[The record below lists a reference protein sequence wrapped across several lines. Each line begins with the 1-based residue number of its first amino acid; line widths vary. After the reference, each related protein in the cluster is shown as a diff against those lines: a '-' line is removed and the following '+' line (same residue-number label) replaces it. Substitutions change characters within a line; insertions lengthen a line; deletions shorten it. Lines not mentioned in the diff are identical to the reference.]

1 MQFSH
6 HILERQ
12 IGLSSGNSASKSLLS
27 QGSTAPLS
35 SNDKFV
41 RETLQ
46 NSCDAQLT
54 GASQVLMVYRYL
66 SIDANHSQQIH
77 RILGFNTE
85 ILPRIVDAI
94 PGLDEKTTIDRILF
108 IEDYG
113 TTGLEEH
120 SESGDILDSKF
131 GRFFYGVGDND
142 ESSDSGG
149 SFGYGKAVYTDK
161 SKIRTILAYSC
172 YKDQEGISR
181 KILFG
186 VTRTKSFTFNTKKYP
201 GFIFLCS
208 NEVEHAYEMSP
219 FRDGEADQLAA
230 ELGFEIR
237 TDEQTGTSVAILAP
251 REIGDRDLDQIKASA
266 ENYWWKRIVDGE
278 LTVSVSDDGV
288 DESHADPTSVTH
300 LKPFIDC
307 YHIVSGRREPQESIE
322 KKKVFNTSSSTG
334 LSPGVFACK
343 QIDVSSADGWTNDSL
358 YTNSVALIRSSGMVV
373 EYWKPPSSGGF
384 LSPVAGVFIANKE
397 LNKLLRSSEPASH
410 WGWDSK
416 SDRIEEQEEFLSLP
430 KPISLEDARKEI
442 ESIVRR
448 INTHIRDFADSCAPA
463 KTVSNEDF
471 RKIGKL
477 LTEIFGRGLKHTGL
491 SAQRLCSIQYPSPA
505 AGETPLGDPLSP
517 YYEETVKVSLSST
530 VRDSE
535 RVLIVQH
542 WLDVMGDDNGR
553 HKIER
558 HPSILVSTTA
568 DVVPHGDYSM
578 YRITKS
584 PATFVFRTMSV
595 PARFNRETR
604 TEVLEP

>member
-1 MQFSH
+1 MRFSH

-27 QGSTAPLS
+27 QGSTAPLT

-54 GASQVLMVYRYL
+54 GVSQVLMVYRYL
-66 SIDANHSQQIH
+66 SIDATHSQQIH
-77 RILGFNTE
+77 QILGFNTE
-85 ILPRIVDAI
+85 ILPRIIDAI
-94 PGLDEKTTIDRILF
+94 PGLDESTSIDRVLY

-120 SESGDILDSKF
+120 SESGNILDSKF

-161 SKIRTILAYSC
+161 SRIRTIVAYSC
-172 YKDQEGISR
+172 YKDQEGNSR

-186 VTRTKSFTFNTKKYP
+186 VTRTKSFSFNTKKYP

-208 NEVEHAYEMSP
+208 KEVEQAYEMEP
-219 FRDGEADQLAA
+219 FRDDEADQVAA
-230 ELGFEIR
+230 ELGFDIR
-237 TDEQTGTSVAILAP
+237 TEEQTGTSVAIFAP
-251 REIGDRDLDQIKASA
+251 RETGDRDLDEIKASA
-266 ENYWWKRIVDGE
+266 ENYWWKKIVDGE

-288 DESHADPTSVTH
+288 DESYADPTSATH
-300 LKPFIDC
+300 LKSFIDC
-307 YHIVSGRREPQESIE
+307 YHIASGRRDAQEPVE
-322 KKKVFNTSSSTG
+322 KKKVFNASTATG
-334 LSPGVFACK
+334 LSPGVFAYK
-343 QIDVSSADGWTNDSL
+343 QIDVSSSDEWSNDSL

-373 EYWKPPSSGGF
+373 EYWKPPSSGSF
-384 LSPVAGVFIANKE
+384 LSPVAGVFTANKE

-448 INTHIRDFADSCAPA
+448 INHHFREFADSCAPA
-463 KTVSNEDF
+463 KNCF
-471 RKIGKL
+471 
-477 LTEIFGRGLKHTGL
+477 
-491 SAQRLCSIQYPSPA
+491 
-505 AGETPLGDPLSP
+505 
-517 YYEETVKVSLSST
+517 
-530 VRDSE
+530 
-535 RVLIVQH
+535 
-542 WLDVMGDDNGR
+542 
-553 HKIER
+553 
-558 HPSILVSTTA
+558 
-568 DVVPHGDYSM
+568 
-578 YRITKS
+578 
-584 PATFVFRTMSV
+584 
-595 PARFNRETR
+595 
-604 TEVLEP
+604 